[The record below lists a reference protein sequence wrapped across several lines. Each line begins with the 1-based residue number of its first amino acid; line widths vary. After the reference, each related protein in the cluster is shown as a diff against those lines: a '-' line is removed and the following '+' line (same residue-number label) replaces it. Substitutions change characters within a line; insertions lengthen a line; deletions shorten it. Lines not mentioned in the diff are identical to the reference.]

1 MLPRDDAELKF
12 VPPIFNLELLEAAP
26 PPLPPLVPSA
36 ESCLPLVP
44 PPAAVAPNAVEF
56 IPAPPVEVV
65 ETPPAPTKKSKVQ
78 FTDNK
83 WASILNETDALIEQQ
98 PSAMN
103 SLAELMNEGMDDI
116 HMTSNDA
123 QGFGMMRQNMNNS
136 ITSAAPKVMEDPET
150 GKLLEVAPEVA
161 KAMTRD
167 YSQLMKAIN
176 NKKGIS

>member
-1 MLPRDDAELKF
+1 MDSKTLIKALKTAVREVIKEELTEILRDGLQDTITEMKQ
-12 VPPIFNLELLEAAP
+12 
-26 PPLPPLVPSA
+26 
-36 ESCLPLVP
+36 
-44 PPAAVAPNAVEF
+44 PARTTNMPGHRN
-56 IPAPPVEVV
+56 
-65 ETPPAPTKKSKVQ
+65 TPPAPTKKSKVQ

-136 ITSAAPKVMEDPET
+136 ITSAAPKVMEDPDT

>member
-1 MLPRDDAELKF
+1 MDSKTLIKALKTAVREVIKEELTEILRDGLQDTITEMKQ
-12 VPPIFNLELLEAAP
+12 
-26 PPLPPLVPSA
+26 
-36 ESCLPLVP
+36 
-44 PPAAVAPNAVEF
+44 PARTTNMPGHRNS
-56 IPAPPVEVV
+56 
-65 ETPPAPTKKSKVQ
+65 PPAPIKKSKVQ

>member
-1 MLPRDDAELKF
+1 MDSKTLIKALKVAVREVIKEELTEILRDGLQDTITEMKQPAKKTNNIA
-12 VPPIFNLELLEAAP
+12 VRSQSRQTSAP
-26 PPLPPLVPSA
+26 KRKPLF
-36 ESCLPLVP
+36 E
-44 PPAAVAPNAVEF
+44 
-56 IPAPPVEVV
+56 
-65 ETPPAPTKKSKVQ
+65 
-78 FTDNK
+78 DNK
-83 WASILNETDALIEQQ
+83 WASVLNETDALVEQQ

-136 ITSAAPKVMEDPET
+136 MAVASPKIMEDPET
-150 GKLLEVAPEVA
+150 GKSYEVAPEVA

-176 NKKGIS
+176 NKKGFS

>member
-1 MLPRDDAELKF
+1 MDSKTLIKALKTAVREVIKEELTEILRDGLQDTITEMKQPARTTNM
-12 VPPIFNLELLEAAP
+12 PGHRNP
-26 PPLPPLVPSA
+26 PPSL
-36 ESCLPLVP
+36 
-44 PPAAVAPNAVEF
+44 
-56 IPAPPVEVV
+56 
-65 ETPPAPTKKSKVQ
+65 TKKSKVQ

-176 NKKGIS
+176 NKKGFS

>member
-1 MLPRDDAELKF
+1 MDSKTLIKALKVAVREVIKEELTEILRDGLQDTITEMKQ
-12 VPPIFNLELLEAAP
+12 
-26 PPLPPLVPSA
+26 
-36 ESCLPLVP
+36 
-44 PPAAVAPNAVEF
+44 PARTTNMPGHRN
-56 IPAPPVEVV
+56 
-65 ETPPAPTKKSKVQ
+65 TPPAPTKKSKVQ